1 MTILKTRNFKLF
13 DHVQLVRDVDS
24 VSAGT
29 EGVIVEAG
37 EPGVFLV
44 EVFGDRKIVLPV
56 SGDDLVPKR
65 RT

>member
-1 MTILKTRNFKLF
+1 MATLGTRALEPF
-13 DHVQLVRDVDS
+13 DHVQLVRDVDP

-29 EGVIVEAG
+29 DGVIVEAG

-44 EVFGDRKIVLPV
+44 EVFGDREMVIPV
-56 SGDDLVPKR
+56 SGDDLALKR